1 MCTYTCMYIY
11 IYTRTC
17 IKVPPDVY
25 RMLLDIYQD
34 SGQARYLIVCVCV
47 CVCVRACVYSSIHRR
62 YTLELDGCS
71 AYTCI
76 PLNIYI
82 DDICRHA
89 YI

>member
-1 MCTYTCMYIY
+1 MYTCMYIY

-47 CVCVRACVYSSIHRR
+47 CVRACVCVFIDTSTVHVGARR
-62 YTLELDGCS
+62 LLG
-71 AYTCI
+71 
-76 PLNIYI
+76 IYLHTFKHI
-82 DDICRHA
+82 YR
-89 YI
+89 

>member
-47 CVCVRACVYSSIHRR
+47 CVCACVRVCIHR
-62 YTLELDGCS
+62 
-71 AYTCI
+71 
-76 PLNIYI
+76 YI
-82 DDICRHA
+82 DGTCWSSTAARHILA
-89 YI
+89 YL